1 MTTPLS
7 IPLWLPFAAALVAA
21 LIPNTIVRRTI
32 VLSAMAGVLGWAASM
47 IVRFDPD
54 GGQSTGGVQN
64 ITDETWISSLGI
76 HYKLGLDGLNV
87 ALIVMA
93 ALLFFVCTVWAITRD
108 WQNEGRFLL
117 WIGLAQS
124 AVFGALM
131 SQDLVLFVLFF
142 DLMLIPFL
150 FLTLGWGPEEIRR
163 RAIVKLFIYTLAG
176 SLLMLAAAAAT
187 GVLSNAGPDG
197 SISFAFSDLQ
207 GVTLPEGS
215 QDWIFLCFAAA
226 FLVKMPAFPLHGW
239 MPDGYRAMP
248 LPVLALFSGVLS
260 KVAAYAFLKV
270 ALPLFP
276 DAAERFQYLLLVIAL
291 LSILY
296 GSIMAFTVT
305 NARLVLG
312 YSSVAQLGFITLGI
326 AALNGDGAQGALL
339 QSVNHGL
346 VVAPAFM
353 IVAYLGARA
362 GGSEDIRD
370 MGGIAFR
377 APILAVLFLVV
388 ALATLAMPG
397 TSNFV
402 GEFLILIGAFRES
415 AALAIIAS
423 IGVVL
428 ASVYAL
434 RLFITSMHNRVG
446 EQVDSRELTS
456 NEAAPLAALV
466 VVILALAVVPQFLL
480 KRSEPAVT
488 GAVAAV
494 APDKASPSKLKGV
507 QEVAPP
513 AEEQP

>member
-248 LPVLALFSGVLS
+248 LPVLALFSGVYFPIDRMPPLLQQVAWLTPLYHGVQLTRGATLQTLTGAEAS
-260 KVAAYAFLKV
+260 AHAAYL
-270 ALPLFP
+270 
-276 DAAERFQYLLLVIAL
+276 
-291 LSILY
+291 IL
-296 GSIMAFTVT
+296 MA
-305 NARLVLG
+305 
-312 YSSVAQLGFITLGI
+312 
-326 AALNGDGAQGALL
+326 
-339 QSVNHGL
+339 
-346 VVAPAFM
+346 VVG
-353 IVAYLGARA
+353 VR
-362 GGSEDIRD
+362 
-370 MGGIAFR
+370 
-377 APILAVLFLVV
+377 LAVGSF
-388 ALATLAMPG
+388 T
-397 TSNFV
+397 
-402 GEFLILIGAFRES
+402 R
-415 AALAIIAS
+415 
-423 IGVVL
+423 
-428 ASVYAL
+428 
-434 RLFITSMHNRVG
+434 
-446 EQVDSRELTS
+446 
-456 NEAAPLAALV
+456 
-466 VVILALAVVPQFLL
+466 
-480 KRSEPAVT
+480 
-488 GAVAAV
+488 
-494 APDKASPSKLKGV
+494 KL
-507 QEVAPP
+507 QA
-513 AEEQP
+513 